1 MADLGKLLD
10 SVKDK
15 EINVDAGANVV
26 SSVAKKAGKNIS
38 AETIKGAADKLSKS
52 IGDKDGKLE
61 VGDLTSLVGSV
72 AKDKKK

>member
-15 EINVDAGANVV
+15 EINVDAGADVV
-26 SSVAKKAGKNIS
+26 SKVAKKAGKNIS
-38 AETIKGAADKLSKS
+38 ADTIKGAADKLSKS

-61 VGDLTSLVGSV
+61 VGDLTSVIG
-72 AKDKKK
+72 AAAKKKK

>member
-15 EINVDAGANVV
+15 EINVDAGADVI
-26 SSVAKKAGKNIS
+26 SKVAKKAGKDIS
-38 AETIKGAADKLSKS
+38 ADTIKGAADKLSKS

-61 VGDLTSLVGSV
+61 VGDLTSVVGAAV
-72 AKDKKK
+72 KKKK